1 MNIQNIKKFTNI
13 LSKVSSL
20 QTESH
25 MELVHHK
32 NNLVAYYQHL
42 KTEI

>member
-13 LSKVSSL
+13 LSKVSSR

-25 MELVHHK
+25 MELVYHK
-32 NNLVAYYQHL
+32 NYLVAYYQHL